1 MYDQNLITQ
10 MNLKPLLERMRNDVT
25 LERMRNVFQKLND
38 EK

>member
-1 MYDQNLITQ
+1 MYDHNLITQ

-25 LERMRNVFQKLND
+25 LERMRNVFQKLNA